1 MTSEVFFVMQNKKC
15 PKCKESK
22 SFEHFGK
29 DKRSKSGLQVYCKSC
44 RRSYREENK
53 EKIKAKK
60 RLYREVNKEKISAN
74 KKMWYEL
81 NKERKK
87 KSDKKY
93 YEANKEKINA
103 YCREYYKKN
112 KKDCISK
119 SNSYT
124 KNRYATDPMFR
135 TMCILRHQTRRLG
148 DCKNDSTIK
157 IIGCSAKEF
166 WEMNGCPSIE
176 ELNNLHID
184 HIIPFSWFDMTNE
197 DHVRVASHHTNL
209 QYLTADDNM
218 AKGDR
223 YAGSPSSIIAYKGEF
238 DIDEHVQK
246 TITSSFS

>member
-1 MTSEVFFVMQNKKC
+1 MQNKKC

-44 RRSYREENK
+44 RKKYRQANK
-53 EKIKAKK
+53 ETIAINQKA
-60 RLYREVNKEKISAN
+60 YRQANKETIATQEKRWRQAN
-74 KKMWYEL
+74 KEGFAAQQKSYYES
-81 NKERKK
+81 NKDVFKRRHKR
-87 KSDKKY
+87 Y
-93 YEANKEKINA
+93 YEA
-103 YCREYYKKN
+103 N

-166 WEMNGCPSIE
+166 WEMNGSPSVE

-184 HIIPFSWFDMTNE
+184 HIIPLSWFDMTNE

-218 AKGDR
+218 AKSDR

-246 TITSSFS
+246 TITSSSF

>member
-1 MTSEVFFVMQNKKC
+1 MQNKKC

-22 SFEHFGK
+22 SFERFGK

-44 RRSYREENK
+44 RKKYRQANK
-53 EKIKAKK
+53 ETIAINQKA
-60 RLYREVNKEKISAN
+60 YRQANKETIATQEKRWRQAN
-74 KKMWYEL
+74 KEGFAAQQKSYYES
-81 NKERKK
+81 NKDVFKRRHKR
-87 KSDKKY
+87 Y
-93 YEANKEKINA
+93 YEANK
-103 YCREYYKKN
+103 
-112 KKDCISK
+112 KDCIRK

-166 WEMNGCPSIE
+166 WEMNGSPSVE

-184 HIIPFSWFDMTNE
+184 HIIPLSWFDMTNE

-218 AKGDR
+218 AKSDR

-246 TITSSFS
+246 TITSSSF